1 MENQQ
6 NAFRVQEGCDQMA
19 YNFFK
24 GYVPTKDKKCLLK
37 FKNKTAAD
45 LQTYE
50 QVKNLPEFAG
60 ILNDETILIDID
72 DLEQSEILFNIVK
85 DLNLK
90 CRVYKTS
97 RGKHFLFKNNLVE
110 TNKIHTKL
118 AVGLEADI
126 KIGTRN
132 SYSILKFNNKER
144 EILYDTDEYELLPK
158 WLIPIKTPYDFLNM
172 EDGDGR
178 NQTFFN
184 YILILQSND
193 FSEDEAKLTIRLI
206 NQYVLSEP
214 LKEKE
219 LETILRH
226 DAFKKPVFVKNGK
239 FLFDKFAIYIKNNN
253 HIVRINNQLHIYHDG
268 IYIEGQSEIEAAM
281 IEHIPDLTR
290 AKRSEVLSYLDVLIR
305 KNVKTADAHLIAFK
319 NGIYNIETS
328 ELLEFSPEYI
338 ITNKINYN
346 YNPNAYSELADKTF
360 NRLAC
365 NDKSI
370 RLLLEEAIGYCFYR
384 RNELRKSFILTGDKK
399 NGKSTF
405 LAMLKELLGDDN
417 TAALDLGE
425 LADRFS
431 SASLFGKLAN
441 IGDDIGDE
449 FIANPAIFKK
459 IVSGDRIKGEN
470 KGQKE
475 FFFNPYCKLLFSANN
490 IPRIKDKSGAVLD
503 RLVIIPF
510 DARFSKS
517 DPDFDPYI
525 KYKLIQEDSMEY
537 LVLLGIEGLKRVL
550 HNQAFTKSQKVT
562 QSIEEYE
569 EINNPILL
577 FFKEID
583 IDEIVNEPTKEVY
596 QKYNEFCLANSF
608 NPMSNI
614 EFSKQIKR
622 RFDLEII
629 NKTIKGIKYR
639 IFSQKEK

>member
-1 MENQQ
+1 
-6 NAFRVQEGCDQMA
+6 MA
-19 YNFFK
+19 EWFK

-37 FKNKTAAD
+37 FKNKSAAD
-45 LQTYE
+45 LQKYE

-60 ILNDETILIDID
+60 ILAEDVILIDVD
-72 DLEQSEILFNIVK
+72 DMEQSEILFNIVK
-85 DLNLK
+85 NLELK
-90 CRVYKTS
+90 CRVYATS
-97 RGKHFLFKNNLVE
+97 RGKHFLFKNEGVE

-144 EILYDTDEYELLPK
+144 EILYDVDEYQLLPK
-158 WLIPIKTPYDFLNM
+158 WLTPIKTPFDFLNM

-178 NQTFFN
+178 NQALFN
-184 YILILQSND
+184 YILTLQSND
-193 FSEDEAKLTIRLI
+193 FSEDEAKQTIRLI
-206 NQYVLSEP
+206 NDYILSEP

-226 DAFKKPVFVKNGK
+226 DAFQKPIFFKKGK
-239 FLFDKFAIYIKNNN
+239 FLFDKFAIYLKNTN
-253 HIVRINNQLHIYHDG
+253 HIVRINGQLHIYRDG
-268 IYIEGQSEIEAAM
+268 IYVEGQAEIEAAM

-290 AKRSEVLSYLDVLIR
+290 SRRSEILSYLDILIR
-305 KNVKTADAHLIAFK
+305 KNTKLTGANLIAFK
-319 NGIYNIETS
+319 NGIYNVETD
-328 ELLEFSPEYI
+328 ELIEFSPDYI

-346 YNPNAYSELADKTF
+346 FNPSAYSKLVDKTF
-360 NRLAC
+360 DKLAC
-365 NDKSI
+365 ANESI
-370 RLLLEEAIGYCFYR
+370 RMLLEEAVGYCFYR

-405 LAMLKELLGDDN
+405 LAMLKEVLGDDN
-417 TAALDLGE
+417 TAALDLNE

-449 FIANPAIFKK
+449 FIANPATFKK

-510 DARFSKS
+510 DARFSRD

-525 KYKLIQEDSMEY
+525 KYKLIQPDALEY
-537 LVLLGIEGLKRVL
+537 LILLGIKGLKRVL
-550 HNQAFTKSQKVT
+550 ENQTFTKSEKVAK
-562 QSIEEYE
+562 SIQEYE
-569 EINNPILL
+569 ETNNPILV

-583 IDEIVNEPTKEVY
+583 IDEIINEPTSEVY
-596 QKYNEFCLANSF
+596 RKYNEFCLANSF
-608 NPMSNI
+608 TPMSNI
-614 EFSKQIKR
+614 EFSKQIKK
-622 RFDLEII
+622 RFDLDIV
-629 NKTIKGIKYR
+629 NKTVKGKKYR
-639 IFSQKEK
+639 IFVKRE

>member
-1 MENQQ
+1 MTEL
-6 NAFRVQEGCDQMA
+6 
-19 YNFFK
+19 FK
-24 GYVPTKDKKCLLK
+24 GYVPTKDKKCLIK
-37 FKNKTAAD
+37 FKNKTAND

-72 DLEQSEILFNIVK
+72 DFNQSEILFQIIK
-85 DLNLK
+85 DLKLK

-97 RGKHFLFKNNLVE
+97 RGKHFLFKNESVE
-110 TNKIHTKL
+110 SNKIHTKL
-118 AVGLEADI
+118 AIGLEADI
-126 KIGTRN
+126 KLGTRN

-144 EILYDTDEYELLPK
+144 EILYDVDEYDFIPK
-158 WLIPIKTPYDFLNM
+158 WLTPIKTSYDFLNM
-172 EDGDGR
+172 ENGDGR
-178 NQTFFN
+178 NQTLFN
-184 YILILQSND
+184 YILTLQAND

-206 NQYVLSEP
+206 NKYLLSES
-214 LKEKE
+214 LDDKEI
-219 LETILRH
+219 ETILRH
-226 DAFKKPVFVKNGK
+226 DAFQKPMFFKNGK
-239 FLFDKFAIYIKNNN
+239 FLFDKFAYYLKNNN
-253 HIVRINNQLHIYHDG
+253 HIIRINNQLHIYHDG
-268 IYIEGQSEIEAAM
+268 IYVEGQTEIEAAM

-290 AKRSEVLSYLDVLIR
+290 ARRSEALSYLDILVR
-305 KNVKTADAHLIAFK
+305 KNIKTSAANLIAFK
-319 NGIYNIETS
+319 NGIYDIETN
-328 ELLEFSPEYI
+328 ELMEFSPDII
-338 ITNKINYN
+338 ITNKIDFNF
-346 YNPNAYSELADKTF
+346 NPNAYSELVDKTF
-360 NRLAC
+360 DKLSC
-365 NDKSI
+365 NDEQV
-370 RLLLEEAIGYCFYR
+370 RALLEEAVGYCFYR

-417 TAALDLGE
+417 TAALDLNE

-449 FIANPAIFKK
+449 FIANPATFKK

-510 DARFSKS
+510 DAKFSRN

-525 KYKLIQEDSMEY
+525 KYKLIQEDALEY
-537 LVLLGIEGLKRVL
+537 LIVLGIKGLKRVL
-550 HNQAFTKSQKVT
+550 KNQMFTRSNKVT
-562 QSIEEYE
+562 KSIEEYE
-569 EINNPILL
+569 ETNNPILL
-577 FFKEID
+577 FFKEIE

-608 NPMSNI
+608 TPMSNI

-629 NKTIKGIKYR
+629 NKTIKGQKYR
-639 IFSQKEK
+639 IFSHKEK

>member
-1 MENQQ
+1 
-6 NAFRVQEGCDQMA
+6 MA
-19 YNFFK
+19 DNFFK
-24 GYVPTKDKKCLLK
+24 GYAPTKDKKCLIK

-60 ILNDETILIDID
+60 ILSDETILIDID

-85 DLNLK
+85 DLKLK
-90 CRVYKTS
+90 CRVYRTS
-97 RGKHFLFKNNLVE
+97 RGKHFLFRNELVD

-118 AVGLEADI
+118 AVGLESDI

-144 EILYDTDEYELLPK
+144 EILYDTDEYDLLPK
-158 WLIPIKTPYDFLNM
+158 WLTPIKTPYDFLNM

-184 YILILQSND
+184 YILTLQSND
-193 FSEDEAKLTIRLI
+193 FSEDEAKETIRLI

-214 LKEKE
+214 LEERE
-219 LETILRH
+219 LEIILRH
-226 DAFKKPVFVKNGK
+226 DAFKKPIFFKKGK
-239 FLFDKFAIYIKNNN
+239 FLFDKFATYLKNNN
-253 HIVRINNQLHIYHDG
+253 HIVRINNQLHIYQDG

-290 AKRSEVLSYLDVLIR
+290 SKRSEVLSYLDVLIR
-305 KNVKTADAHLIAFK
+305 KNVKMTDANLIAFK
-319 NGIYNIETS
+319 NGIYNIETG
-328 ELLEFSPEYI
+328 ELIDFSPEYI
-338 ITNKINYN
+338 ITNRIDHNF
-346 YNPNAYSELADKTF
+346 NPSAYSELVDKTF
-360 NRLAC
+360 NKLAC

-370 RLLLEEAIGYCFYR
+370 RALLEEAIGYCFYR

-405 LAMLKELLGDDN
+405 LAMLKELLGDEN

-425 LADRFS
+425 LAERFS

-449 FIANPAIFKK
+449 FIANPATFKK

-510 DARFSKS
+510 DARFSRD

-525 KYKLIQEDSMEY
+525 KYKLIQEDALEY
-537 LVLLGIEGLKRVL
+537 LVLLGIAGLKRVL
-550 HNQAFTKSQKVT
+550 QNQSFTKSKKVT

-569 EINNPILL
+569 ETNNPILL

-583 IDEIVNEPTKEVY
+583 YADIVNEPTKEVY
-596 QKYNEFCLANSF
+596 RKYNEFCLANSF

-629 NKTIKGIKYR
+629 NKTIKGTKYR
-639 IFSQKEK
+639 IFGEKE

>member
-1 MENQQ
+1 
-6 NAFRVQEGCDQMA
+6 MA
-19 YNFFK
+19 DNFFK

-60 ILNDETILIDID
+60 ILSDKTILIDID

-85 DLNLK
+85 DLKLK
-90 CRVYKTS
+90 CRVYETS
-97 RGKHFLFKNNLVE
+97 RGKHFLFKNELVE

-126 KIGTRN
+126 KIGSRN
-132 SYSILKFNNKER
+132 SYSILKFNDKER
-144 EILYDTDEYELLPK
+144 EILYDVDDYESVPK
-158 WLIPIKTPYDFLNM
+158 WLTPIKTPYDFLNM

-184 YILILQSND
+184 YILTLQSND
-193 FSEDEAKLTIRLI
+193 FSEEEAKQTIRLI

-214 LKEKE
+214 LEEKE
-219 LETILRH
+219 LEIILRH
-226 DAFKKPVFVKNGK
+226 DAFKKPVFFKKGK
-239 FLFDKFAIYIKNNN
+239 FLFDKFAIYLKNNN
-253 HIVRINNQLHIYHDG
+253 HIVRINNQLHVYHDG
-268 IYIEGQSEIEAAM
+268 IYVEGQSEIEAAM

-305 KNVKTADAHLIAFK
+305 KNVKTSDAHLIAFK
-319 NGIYNIETS
+319 NGIYDLETS
-328 ELLEFSPEYI
+328 EFLDFSPEYI
-338 ITNKINYN
+338 ITNKIDHN
-346 YNPNAYSELADKTF
+346 YNPSAYSELTDKTF
-360 NRLAC
+360 DKLAC
-365 NDKSI
+365 NDKAI
-370 RLLLEEAIGYCFYR
+370 RALLEEAIGYCFYR

-425 LADRFS
+425 LAERFS

-449 FIANPAIFKK
+449 FIANPAMFKK

-510 DARFSKS
+510 DAKFSKN

-525 KYKLIQEDSMEY
+525 KYKLIQEESLEY
-537 LVLLGIEGLKRVL
+537 LALLGIQGLKRVL
-550 HNQAFTKSQKVT
+550 ENQSFTKSKKVT
-562 QSIEEYE
+562 KSIEEYE
-569 EINNPILL
+569 ETNNPILL

-629 NKTIKGIKYR
+629 NKTVKGKKYR
-639 IFSQKEK
+639 IFSYKER